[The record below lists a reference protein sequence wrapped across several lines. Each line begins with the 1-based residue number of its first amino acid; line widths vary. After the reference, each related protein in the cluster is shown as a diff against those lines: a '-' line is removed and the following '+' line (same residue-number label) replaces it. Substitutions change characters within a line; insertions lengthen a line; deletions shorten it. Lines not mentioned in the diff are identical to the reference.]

1 MSNGILQDG
10 LGTSAEEWHA
20 REYLEC
26 ARIGR
31 SSFQNVLTLAKYS
44 LVFNGTLGA
53 ALGFLH
59 EKAGI
64 LTPSTIQDASEEMV
78 AFYAGL
84 AICLVAVL
92 FNVGALFVHRHC
104 WQFLAII
111 SNRAKEIED
120 AVRGSNGK
128 ASPRIATDIYEG
140 VFNKRKFKARWLNIA
155 FYFLLSGL
163 WTAALIFICDNI
175 FRG

>member
-1 MSNGILQDG
+1 MSNGTLQDG
-10 LGTSAEEWHA
+10 LGTSADDWLA

-26 ARIGR
+26 TRIGR

-59 EKAGI
+59 EKAEI
-64 LTPSTIQDASEEMV
+64 LAPPAIQDAPNGMV

-84 AICLVAVL
+84 SICVVAVL

-104 WQFLAII
+104 WHFLEIV
-111 SNRAKEIED
+111 SKRAKEIED
-120 AVRGSNGK
+120 SIRRSNVGATPK
-128 ASPRIATDIYEG
+128 IATGIYEG

-155 FYFLLSGL
+155 FYSLLSGL
-163 WTAALIFICDNI
+163 WTAALIFICNTI